1 MQGPDTRESLLKRLV
16 SPQSDE
22 GWREF
27 ATIYRPLVYRVA
39 VAKGLQHAD
48 AEDLTQDVLSVVERS
63 LDQFD
68 PAIGGFRSWL
78 YQITRNLV
86 VNHLTRPRAPIG
98 SGDSDVH
105 RLLSQRPAADDQT
118 ATLFRLEFRR
128 ARFQHAAS
136 IVKSEFSDATWSA
149 FWFTAVELQSIG
161 SVAKR
166 LGKSEGA
173 VRVARCRVLDRL
185 RVFVSEQSGG
195 FEPPE

>member
-1 MQGPDTRESLLKRLV
+1 MQGPETRESQLARLS

-39 VAKGLQHAD
+39 RAKGLQHAD
-48 AEDLTQDVLSVVERS
+48 AEDLTQEVLSVIERS

-68 PAIGGFRSWL
+68 PKTGGFRSWL

-86 VNHLTRPRAPIG
+86 VNHLTRRRGPIG
-98 SGDSDVH
+98 SGDSDVG
-105 RLLSQRPAADDQT
+105 RILSQQPAIDDQT
-118 ATLFRLEFRR
+118 ATLFRLEYRR
-128 ARFQHAAS
+128 ACFQQATS
-136 IVKSEFSDATWSA
+136 IVKTEFSDVTWSA
-149 FWFTAVELQSIG
+149 FWLTAVELQSIA
-161 SVAKR
+161 SVAKQ

-173 VRVARCRVLDRL
+173 IRVARCRVLDRL